1 MPNAY
6 ETIEVHPLSTHVGA
20 EIRGVD
26 LGADLSER
34 TVAEIKHAFHESGMV
49 VFHDQNITPEQ
60 HIAFA
65 RHIGDIN
72 VNRFFA
78 SLEGYPEIAEVLKEP
93 HHEKNIG
100 GGWHTDH
107 TYDQAPAL
115 GSALLAREVPST
127 GGDTLFT
134 HMAAVFDSLSEGLK
148 DMLRTMKARHSSR
161 HVFGASRYATEEQQ
175 KEWEG
180 RMKNADAALQDAVHP
195 VVITHPESG
204 REVLYV
210 NGGFTLG
217 FEGWTDEESK
227 PLLDYLYSVAVRPEF
242 TCRLAWRKGSL
253 ALWDNR
259 STWHYA
265 LNDYPGERRYMHRI
279 TIEGSE
285 LH

>member
-1 MPNAY
+1 MPHAY

-26 LGADLSER
+26 LGCDLSER
-34 TVAEIKHAFHESGMV
+34 TVAEIKHAFHEAGMV
-49 VFHDQNITPEQ
+49 VFHDQNLTPEQ

>member
-1 MPNAY
+1 MPHAY

-26 LGADLSER
+26 LGGDLSEK
-34 TVAEIKHAFHESGMV
+34 TIAEIKHAFHEAGMV
-49 VFHDQNITPEQ
+49 VFHDQNLTPEQ

-134 HMAAVFDSLSEGLK
+134 HMAAVFDSLSDGLK

-161 HVFGASRYATEEQQ
+161 HVFGASRYVTKEQQ

-259 STWHYA
+259 ATWHYA

>member
-26 LGADLSER
+26 LGYDLSER
-34 TVAEIKHAFHESGMV
+34 TVAEIKHAFHEAGMV
-49 VFHDQNITPEQ
+49 VFHDQNLTPEQ

>member
-1 MPNAY
+1 MPHAY

-26 LGADLSER
+26 LGGDLSEK
-34 TVAEIKHAFHESGMV
+34 TIAEIKHAFHEAGMV
-49 VFHDQNITPEQ
+49 VFHDQNLTPEQ

-127 GGDTLFT
+127 GGDTLFA
-134 HMAAVFDSLSEGLK
+134 HMAAVFDSLSDGLK

-161 HVFGASRYATEEQQ
+161 HVFGASRYVTKEQQ

>member
-26 LGADLSER
+26 LGCDLSET

-49 VFHDQNITPEQ
+49 VFHDQNLTPEQ

-107 TYDQAPAL
+107 TYDQTPAL

-134 HMAAVFDSLSEGLK
+134 HMAAAFDSLSEGLK

-161 HVFGASRYATEEQQ
+161 HVFGAARYATEEQQ

>member
-26 LGADLSER
+26 LGGDLSER

-49 VFHDQNITPEQ
+49 VFHDQNLTPEQ

-107 TYDQAPAL
+107 TYDQTPAL

-134 HMAAVFDSLSEGLK
+134 HMAAVFDSLSDGLK

>member
-1 MPNAY
+1 
-6 ETIEVHPLSTHVGA
+6 
-20 EIRGVD
+20 
-26 LGADLSER
+26 
-34 TVAEIKHAFHESGMV
+34 MV
-49 VFHDQNITPEQ
+49 VFHDQNLTPEQ

-127 GGDTLFT
+127 GGDTLFA
-134 HMAAVFDSLSEGLK
+134 HMAAVFDSLSDGLK

-161 HVFGASRYATEEQQ
+161 HVFGASRYVTKEQQ

-259 STWHYA
+259 ATWHYA

>member
-49 VFHDQNITPEQ
+49 VFHDQNLTPEQ

-107 TYDQAPAL
+107 TYDQTPAL

-134 HMAAVFDSLSEGLK
+134 HMAAVFDSLSDGLK

>member
-1 MPNAY
+1 MPHTY

-26 LGADLSER
+26 LGGDLSDR
-34 TVAEIKHAFHESGMV
+34 TIAEIKHAFHEAGMV
-49 VFHDQNITPEQ
+49 VFHDQNLTPEQ

-115 GSALLAREVPST
+115 GSALLAREVPPT
-127 GGDTLFT
+127 GGDTLFA
-134 HMAAVFDSLSEGLK
+134 HMAAVFDSLSDGLK

-161 HVFGASRYATEEQQ
+161 HVFGASRYVTEEQQ

-259 STWHYA
+259 ATWHYA

>member
-49 VFHDQNITPEQ
+49 VFHDQNLTPEQ

-107 TYDQAPAL
+107 TYDQTPAL

-134 HMAAVFDSLSEGLK
+134 HMAAAFDSLSEGLK

-161 HVFGASRYATEEQQ
+161 HVLGAARYATEEQQ

>member
-1 MPNAY
+1 MPHAY

-26 LGADLSER
+26 LGGDLSEK
-34 TVAEIKHAFHESGMV
+34 TIAEIKHAFHEAGMV
-49 VFHDQNITPEQ
+49 VFHDQNLTPEQ

-78 SLEGYPEIAEVLKEP
+78 SLAGYPEIAEVLKEP

-107 TYDQAPAL
+107 TYDQIPAL

-127 GGDTLFT
+127 GGDTLFA
-134 HMAAVFDSLSEGLK
+134 HMAAVFDSLSDGLK

-161 HVFGASRYATEEQQ
+161 HVFGASRYVTKEQQ

-259 STWHYA
+259 ATWHYA

>member
-26 LGADLSER
+26 LGCDLSER

-134 HMAAVFDSLSEGLK
+134 HMAAVFDSLSKGLK

>member
-1 MPNAY
+1 MPHAY

-26 LGADLSER
+26 LGCDLSER
-34 TVAEIKHAFHESGMV
+34 TVAEIKRAFHESGMV

-134 HMAAVFDSLSEGLK
+134 HMAAVFDSLSDGLK

-227 PLLDYLYSVAVRPEF
+227 PLLHYLYSVAVRPEF

>member
-1 MPNAY
+1 MPHAY

-26 LGADLSER
+26 LGGDLSER
-34 TVAEIKHAFHESGMV
+34 TIAEIKHAFHEAGMV
-49 VFHDQNITPEQ
+49 VFHDQNLTPEQ

-127 GGDTLFT
+127 GGDTLFA
-134 HMAAVFDSLSEGLK
+134 HMAAVFDSLSDGLK

-161 HVFGASRYATEEQQ
+161 HVFGASRYVTKEQQ

>member
-1 MPNAY
+1 MPHAY

-49 VFHDQNITPEQ
+49 VFHDQNLTPEQ

-107 TYDQAPAL
+107 TYDQTPAL

-134 HMAAVFDSLSEGLK
+134 HMAAAFDSLSEGLK

>member
-1 MPNAY
+1 M
-6 ETIEVHPLSTHVGA
+6 
-20 EIRGVD
+20 D
-26 LGADLSER
+26 LGGDLSER

-49 VFHDQNITPEQ
+49 VFHDQNLTPEQ

-107 TYDQAPAL
+107 TYDQTPAL

-134 HMAAVFDSLSEGLK
+134 HMAAVFDSLSDGLK

>member
-1 MPNAY
+1 MPHAY

-26 LGADLSER
+26 LGYDLSER
-34 TVAEIKHAFHESGMV
+34 TVAEIKHAFHEAGMV
-49 VFHDQNITPEQ
+49 VFHDQNLTPEQ

-107 TYDQAPAL
+107 TYDQTPAL

-134 HMAAVFDSLSEGLK
+134 HMAAVFDSLSDGLK

>member
-26 LGADLSER
+26 LGYDLSER
-34 TVAEIKHAFHESGMV
+34 TVAEIKHAFHEAGMV
-49 VFHDQNITPEQ
+49 VFHDQNLTPEQ

-107 TYDQAPAL
+107 TYDQTPAL

-134 HMAAVFDSLSEGLK
+134 HMAAVFDSLSDGLK